1 MADLSTIT
9 LPNNVTYNLKDSR
22 VPANAVFTD
31 TKVTQTAS
39 TSNANH
45 EVLFSATADNTTRT
59 EGSIKSNKFTA
70 NPSTGEFYAEGYK
83 RIDITGQTINI
94 NDYNL
99 SSGTPNAKFYIERTD
114 GGANNI
120 TNIPVAGKPFLLDV
134 ELIRWSTTAD
144 YITRQTF
151 RNAANPANEYV
162 RFCTSGTWGNWV
174 TRVFTDNNT
183 DTKVTQTATTTS
195 ANYEVLF
202 SATADNT
209 TRTEAARKNN
219 NLLFNP
225 STGNLQATQYSVNA
239 KATIAYDTTENAI
252 TFNFV

>member
-22 VPANAVFTD
+22 VPAGAVFTD
-31 TKVTQTAS
+31 TKVTQT
-39 TSNANH
+39 
-45 EVLFSATADNTTRT
+45 V
-59 EGSIKSNKFTA
+59 
-70 NPSTGEFYAEGYK
+70 
-83 RIDITGQTINI
+83 
-94 NDYNL
+94 
-99 SSGTPNAKFYIERTD
+99 
-114 GGANNI
+114 
-120 TNIPVAGKPFLLDV
+120 
-134 ELIRWSTTAD
+134 
-144 YITRQTF
+144 
-151 RNAANPANEYV
+151 
-162 RFCTSGTWGNWV
+162 
-174 TRVFTDNNT
+174 
-183 DTKVTQTATTTS
+183 TTTS

-239 KATIAYDTTENAI
+239 KATIAYDATENAI

>member
-39 TSNANH
+39 T
-45 EVLFSATADNTTRT
+45 
-59 EGSIKSNKFTA
+59 
-70 NPSTGEFYAEGYK
+70 
-83 RIDITGQTINI
+83 
-94 NDYNL
+94 
-99 SSGTPNAKFYIERTD
+99 
-114 GGANNI
+114 
-120 TNIPVAGKPFLLDV
+120 
-134 ELIRWSTTAD
+134 
-144 YITRQTF
+144 
-151 RNAANPANEYV
+151 
-162 RFCTSGTWGNWV
+162 
-174 TRVFTDNNT
+174 
-183 DTKVTQTATTTS
+183 TS

-209 TRTEAARKNN
+209 TRTEAARKNS

-225 STGNLQATQYSVNA
+225 SNGNLQATQFSVNA
-239 KATIAYDTTENAI
+239 KAIIAYDATENAI